1 MEGLNTAIDRFDYEQ
16 LNNEIK
22 RTMKRSARDIVQIG
36 YMLRRMMDEKL
47 WQSEYSCLDDYLS
60 SELGI
65 DYTMATRMVKINKKY
80 SIGGNSMYISE
91 AYANYSQGLLIEML
105 NMPKELEE
113 KVNPDMTVKQVRQI
127 KKDAKKKEEPVPVPE
142 QKDTVIDAEYRE
154 VDPEPVE
161 EKVATSQYPD
171 LIKPD
176 EKQRDY
182 LNAFAKRFI
191 SVEHDW
197 LLDDYYNRVMN
208 VENSPFEIRNRLDKY
223 NRTWYFD
230 LPSNRVAK
238 INLFDDYVQIWDENN
253 NYLGDFDWFYLA
265 AAIQS
270 MWNVVAMD
278 ATKSKNKSRDEE
290 SDTQDDELKRLR
302 KLLDSKSKELGDW
315 MKVAESEEIPED
327 VIYEK
332 KTIVGAL
339 ASMLCEL
346 EDMQEKE
353 ESDEVIEPEK
363 IEQPELPILKNNDQR
378 KEWLADYKAW
388 GLWYRDENID
398 VNYYKYDFQDG
409 SRLVVAEYPNRHC
422 YWSDKLEDEIF
433 YHLLEKNKKSYKK
446 TYDEL
451 YRHRENTETYLVEFL
466 KNLQKRK

>member
-127 KKDAKKKEEPVPVPE
+127 KKDAKKKKEQVPVPE
-142 QKDTVIDAEYRE
+142 QNETVIDAEYRE

-161 EKVATSQYPD
+161 EKVATSQELSPYGLSKTVYPEGSMLSTEGCGHKHD
-171 LIKPD
+171 C
-176 EKQRDY
+176 
-182 LNAFAKRFI
+182 FSCAKECNIRQKNRYC
-191 SVEHDW
+191 VEAPIGHPFECTT
-197 LLDDYYNRVMN
+197 MN
-208 VENSPFEIRNRLDKY
+208 VLENIRQDGIDNCQFINDDLAFHRAGDGQPSPCCKNCDVSDCGYRCRRSSGKVQEKTECSTEIDTKN
-223 NRTWYFD
+223 
-230 LPSNRVAK
+230 
-238 INLFDDYVQIWDENN
+238 DD
-253 NYLGDFDWFYLA
+253 
-265 AAIQS
+265 
-270 MWNVVAMD
+270 
-278 ATKSKNKSRDEE
+278 
-290 SDTQDDELKRLR
+290 LKRLR
-302 KLLDSKSKELGDW
+302 KLLDNKNKELKEW
-315 MKVAESEEIPED
+315 MDVAKVEDVPED
-327 VIYEK
+327 VLYEK
-332 KTIVGAL
+332 KTVVGAL

-346 EDMQEKE
+346 EDMQETKE
-353 ESDEVIEPEK
+353 PDEDIEPEK
-363 IEQPELPILKNNDQR
+363 IGQPELPALKNNDQR

-388 GLWYRDENID
+388 GLWYRDDNID
-398 VNYYKYDFQDG
+398 VNYYKYDFPDG
-409 SRLVVAEYPNRHC
+409 SRLVVAEYPKRHS
-422 YWSDKLEDEIF
+422 YWTEKLEDEVF
-433 YHLLEKNKKSYKK
+433 YHLLEKNKKSYRK

-451 YRHRENTETYLVEFL
+451 YRHRENPETYLVEFL